1 MGDDLEPLT
10 IDNTPQPIRHGGI
23 LVAMA
28 GIIFAIAVAGFV
40 LRGASFGFGVIFGG
54 VLSFANYLWLDRST
68 RAIFSQNAM
77 ASTGI
82 LAAKYI
88 LRYAALGGIL
98 WLVHLTGAFPV
109 VAVIAGLAAF
119 AFAVVLQGL
128 KNIFTSSL

>member
-1 MGDDLEPLT
+1 MGEDFDPLT
-10 IDNTPQPIRHGGI
+10 TENTPKPIRHGGI
-23 LVAMA
+23 LAAMA
-28 GIIFAIAVAGFV
+28 GLVVVMAIAGFIF
-40 LRGASFGFGVIFGG
+40 RGASFGSGVLFGG
-54 VLSFANYLWLDRST
+54 VLSYANYFWLDRST
-68 RAIFSQNAM
+68 KAIFSQNAM

-98 WLVHLTGAFPV
+98 WLVHATGAFPI

>member
-1 MGDDLEPLT
+1 MGDVFEPLT
-10 IDNTPQPIRHGGI
+10 TENTPKPIRHGGI

-28 GIIFAIAVAGFV
+28 GIVVVMAVAGFV
-40 LRGASFGFGVIFGG
+40 FQGIAFGFGVIFGG
-54 VLSFANYLWLDRST
+54 ILSFANYLWLDRST
-68 RAIFSQNAM
+68 RAIFSENAM

-98 WLVHLTGAFPV
+98 WLVHSTGAFPI

-119 AFAVVLQGL
+119 ALAVVLQGL
-128 KNIFTSSL
+128 KNIFTSS